1 MPSFTQ
7 QVMGGLAIS
16 MKKNR
21 TAVTGLLLFMTVV
34 LLGSTIYISTLLSS
48 PNNSPTQIQ
57 KSKAAPITYKK
68 TIDLAQFDATAPTPN
83 ISASPIPSISTT
95 PMPTLLAK
103 APTIPPPT
111 AKPTAIP
118 TKSVTAVPT
127 LLAKAPT
134 LPPPTIAPTKIVA
147 AVEPTDIPEIITPTL
162 QPLLAYKSTSVTPTL
177 IPIKDGTGGMANP
190 TTAAKST
197 PSPTK
202 KITPTGV
209 QTLPETGWVQTSSI
223 LFIVA
228 TTTILFS
235 LLF

>member
-1 MPSFTQ
+1 
-7 QVMGGLAIS
+7 

-21 TAVTGLLLFMTVV
+21 TLMTGFLLFMAVV

-48 PNNSPTQIQ
+48 PNSSPTQIQ
-57 KSKAAPITYKK
+57 KTKASAITYKK
-68 TIDLAQFDATAPTPN
+68 TIDLAQFDSTAPTPTG
-83 ISASPIPSISTT
+83 SVSPSPIVSLT
-95 PMPTLLAK
+95 PIPTL
-103 APTIPPPT
+103 I
-111 AKPTAIP
+111 
-118 TKSVTAVPT
+118 
-127 LLAKAPT
+127 AKAPT
-134 LPPPTIAPTKIVA
+134 LPPPTSKPTITPTSQPTLIAKAPTLPPATAIPTKIIVS
-147 AVEPTDIPEIITPTL
+147 VEPTDIPEIITPTL

-190 TTAAKST
+190 TTVAKAS

-202 KITPTGV
+202 KMTPTGV

>member
-1 MPSFTQ
+1 MD
-7 QVMGGLAIS
+7 GLATS

-21 TAVTGLLLFMTVV
+21 TAITGLLLFMTVV

-48 PNNSPTQIQ
+48 PNSSPTQIQ
-57 KSKAAPITYKK
+57 KTKASAITYKK
-68 TIDLAQFDATAPTPN
+68 TIDLAQFDSTVPTPDV
-83 ISASPIPSISTT
+83 SAIPSPNVSLT
-95 PMPTLLAK
+95 PK
-103 APTIPPPT
+103 
-111 AKPTAIP
+111 
-118 TKSVTAVPT
+118 PT

-134 LPPPTIAPTKIVA
+134 LPPPTSKPTVTPTPQPRLLAKAPTLPPPTLIPTKVIVS
-147 AVEPTDIPEIITPTL
+147 VEPTDIPEIITPTL

-190 TTAAKST
+190 TTAAKMT

-202 KITPTGV
+202 KVAPNGV
-209 QTLPETGWVQTSSI
+209 QNLPETGWVQTSSI